1 MPYCPQCNTAF
12 PEGAEIC
19 GACGAELV
27 PGQPPTPSPEIGSE
41 ELIHLRQFSGPTATM
56 EGDMARNV
64 LQAEGIP
71 CFLAGETSGEILPGI
86 GSLSLMVRRQDA
98 AQAAEILESYLNAPA
113 EMAQD
118 GEEEDDPTDAQP

>member
-12 PEGAEIC
+12 PEGTENC
-19 GACGAELV
+19 GACGTQLL
-27 PGQPPTPSPEIGSE
+27 PGQPPTPPSESANE
-41 ELIHLRQFSGPTATM
+41 ELIHLRQFYGPTAGM

-98 AQAAEILESYLNAPA
+98 AQAAEILESYLNAPE
-113 EMAQD
+113 EMAK
-118 GEEEDDPTDAQP
+118 DDDDSTETQT